1 MDQTTRRRGRPKGF
15 NSPTSKTTIQSL
27 DRAFD
32 VLDCLAARDGLTLTD
47 IAETLDQSPA
57 TIHRVLATLE
67 VRGIVDSDT
76 GTQTWFIGAM
86 AYRIG
91 SAFLRRAGVV
101 ERARAS
107 MRELMQSTGETANL
121 GIEQAGQVM
130 FISQVETPQT
140 IRAFFPPGTVSP
152 MHASGIGKA
161 LLAQYSEDRMAAFLN
176 AHALTRFTDR
186 TITDPDALRQD
197 MDLTRARGWA
207 CDDEEKAAGM
217 RCVAAPIFNIFAEPV
232 AGISVSGPTHRMD
245 LARIEEI
252 GTMVREA
259 AAAVSRALG
268 AETGKPPQAADQAA
282 S

>member
-15 NSPTSKTTIQSL
+15 NGPTSKTTIQSL

-47 IAETLDQSPA
+47 IAEALDQSPA

-67 VRGIVDSDT
+67 ARDIVDSDP
-76 GTQTWFIGAM
+76 GTQTWFIGGM

-121 GIEQAGQVM
+121 GIEHAGQVM

-161 LLAQYSEDRMAAFLN
+161 LLAQYSDDRMTAFLA
-176 AHALTRFTDR
+176 AHELTRFTDR
-186 TITDPDALRQD
+186 TITDPDALRAD
-197 MDLTRARGWA
+197 MDLTRTRGWA
-207 CDDEEKAAGM
+207 WDDEEKAAGM
-217 RCVAAPIFNIFAEPV
+217 RCVAAPIFNIFSEPV

-245 LARIEEI
+245 VARIEAI
-252 GTMVREA
+252 GAMVREA

-268 AETGKPPQAADQAA
+268 SEVGSPAQGADQAA